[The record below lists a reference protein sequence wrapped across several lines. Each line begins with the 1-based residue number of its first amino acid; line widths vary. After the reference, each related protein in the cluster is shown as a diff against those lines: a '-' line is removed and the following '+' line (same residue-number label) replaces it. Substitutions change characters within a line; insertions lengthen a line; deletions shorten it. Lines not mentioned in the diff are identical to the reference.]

1 MTLKHRIT
9 RLESKSA
16 QPGGELAELTDEVLD
31 ARILAL
37 GGTLEQAGDLGL
49 TEQLTALGLRGNDE
63 QH

>member
-1 MTLKHRIT
+1 LTLKHRIR

-16 QPGGELAELTDEVLD
+16 QPGGELAELTDEELD

-37 GGTLEQAGDLGL
+37 GGTLEQSGDLGL
-49 TEQLTALGLRGNDE
+49 IEQLTALCLRGNDE